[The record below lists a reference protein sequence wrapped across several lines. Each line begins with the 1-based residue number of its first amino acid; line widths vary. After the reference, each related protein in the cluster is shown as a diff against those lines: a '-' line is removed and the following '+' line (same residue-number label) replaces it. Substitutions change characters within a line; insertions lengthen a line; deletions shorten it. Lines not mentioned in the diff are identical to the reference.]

1 MKARRSLLAA
11 LLAAFA
17 AAAYGCSSETT
28 TSSSTT
34 GGPTTVALDAVM
46 NIVSPLDNA
55 CFPVPD
61 GPDATIPITL
71 TFTTTD
77 LKPARVFLRPRG
89 FCSTLSGSICGHLVV
104 KAAPL
109 DGDGD
114 GGAGGATASGGAFD
128 PVNNEGAT
136 ATVNVLLRKFNN
148 PYQDFRITAE
158 LVADDG
164 ATLLVA
170 RPNAA
175 GIIDRD
181 AGVPLAKSLI
191 VRARM
196 SCSEAT
202 SSSSASGSSSAS
214 SSSSSASSSSSGSSS
229 SSSSGGGGGG
239 GMGGAASD
247 AGADGG

>member
-1 MKARRSLLAA
+1 MKVRCSLLAA

-17 AAAYGCSSETT
+17 VAAYGCSS
-28 TSSSTT
+28 
-34 GGPTTVALDAVM
+34 GATTVALDAVM

-55 CFPVPD
+55 CFPVPE
-61 GPDATIPITL
+61 GPEATIPITV

-77 LKPARVFLRPRG
+77 LKPARVFLRPQG
-89 FCSTLSGSICGHLVV
+89 FCTSLNASICGHIVV
-104 KAAPL
+104 RAAGL
-109 DGDGD
+109 GGDGA

-136 ATVNVLLRKFNN
+136 GTVNVLLRKFNN
-148 PYQDFRITAE
+148 PYQDFRITVE

-164 ATLLVA
+164 TTLLVA
-170 RPNAA
+170 KPNAA
-175 GIIDRD
+175 GVIDRD

-191 VRARM
+191 VRARE
-196 SCSEAT
+196 SCGEPT
-202 SSSSASGSSSAS
+202 SSSSASSSSASSSSGGSSSAS
-214 SSSSSASSSSSGSSS
+214 SSSGSSASSSSAS